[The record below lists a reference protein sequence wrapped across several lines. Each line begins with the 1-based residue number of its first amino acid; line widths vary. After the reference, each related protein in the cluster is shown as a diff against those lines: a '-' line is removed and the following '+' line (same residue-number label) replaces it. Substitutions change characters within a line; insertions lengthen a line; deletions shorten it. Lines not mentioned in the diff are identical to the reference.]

1 MLQAYKDFW
10 KRYTDFSGHS
20 SRSDYWWVYLCQTII
35 SVPITILL
43 MSKLISAFLAVSPYI
58 SDSGETIGI
67 SDKKLGVL
75 FLSELLTPGTIFLWT
90 ILLIY
95 GLACF
100 IPQLALSVRRLRD
113 AGFHWAFLFF
123 NFIPYVG
130 PFIVLIFYMMPS
142 KQHPT
147 QVTPTPSVASPLPP
161 ITPPSNPQAVAPTTT
176 SAEPPAA
183 VTPPVAT
190 EVPSVPIAEQQDDLE
205 SDKKDLEEDLA
216 NLIHQVAEQKNST
229 KNEDTSLE
237 EMVND
242 IPSKDN

>member
-10 KRYTDFSGHS
+10 KRYTDFSGRS
-20 SRSDYWWVYLCQTII
+20 SRPDFWWVYLCQTII
-35 SVPITILL
+35 SIPITILL
-43 MSKLISAFLAVSPYI
+43 MSNLFSAFLAISPYI

-67 SDKKLGVL
+67 SDEKLGLL
-75 FLSELLTPGTIFLWT
+75 FLSELLTPSTIFLWI
-90 ILLIY
+90 ILFIY

-142 KQHPT
+142 KQT
-147 QVTPTPSVASPLPP
+147 LAQVTPTPSVASPFPP
-161 ITPPSNPQAVAPTTT
+161 ITPPSTPEAVAPTTT
-176 SAEPPAA
+176 NAEPLAP
-183 VTPPVAT
+183 VTPPIAT
-190 EVPSVPIAEQQDDLE
+190 EVPSVPIAEQQDELE
-205 SDKKDLEEDLA
+205 TDKKDLEEDLA
-216 NLIHQVAEQKNST
+216 NLIHQVAEQKNDAKT
-229 KNEDTSLE
+229 EDTSLE

-242 IPSKDN
+242 VTSKDM